1 MCPLDL
7 CAIVQA
13 NTRIIGLEMNNA
25 VIPRVSVIVPAYNA
39 ADFLTRALHSALAQT
54 MPDLELIVVDDA
66 SSDATLA
73 LAREVAARDP
83 RVRVL
88 HNERN
93 RGMYLTYNRAIDAAR
108 GEWIAALDA
117 DDIWLPERLE
127 RMLAVADGEDMVSDD
142 QLLFYTSPYHRG
154 RSKALSLLSS
164 HGLTV
169 TTPRRLDLLEFVEHD
184 LGLLK
189 PLIRGSFLRQR
200 ELKYDADLKIGA
212 DFFLYFEFLL
222 AGARWLQLP
231 NGYYLHSE
239 HSENT
244 SKNTVDIAKDVA
256 KSTETLLRHPIVA
269 ADPAL
274 VRALERRA
282 RDWESNEAFAVVSD
296 LLRQRRGAEFV
307 RLLLN
312 EPSYLSIAIGK
323 ISRSLWRRALW
334 RIGGMWGQH
343 PPASR
348 FGPTKRGR

>member
-1 MCPLDL
+1 MDK
-7 CAIVQA
+7 
-13 NTRIIGLEMNNA
+13 A
-25 VIPRVSVIVPAYNA
+25 VTPRVSVIVPAYNA
-39 ADFLTRALHSALAQT
+39 AGFLKRALHSALAQT

-73 LAREVAARDP
+73 LAHEVAARDS

-93 RGMYLTYNRAIDAAR
+93 RGMYPTYNRAIDAAR
-108 GEWIAALDA
+108 GNWITALDA
-117 DDIWLPERLE
+117 DDVWLPERLE
-127 RMLAVADGEDMVSDD
+127 QMLAVADREDMVSDD

-164 HGLTV
+164 HGLVV
-169 TTPRRLDLLEFVEHD
+169 TTPRRLTPLEFVEHD

-189 PLIRGSFLRQR
+189 PLIRRSFLCQR
-200 ELKYDADLKIGA
+200 KLKYDADLRIGA

-239 HSENT
+239 HSDNT
-244 SKNTVDIAKDVA
+244 SKNTVAIAKDVA
-256 KSTETLLRHPIVA
+256 KSTEALLRHPVVA
-269 ADPAL
+269 ADPVL

-282 RDWESNEAFAVVSD
+282 QEWESNEAFAVVSD

-307 RLLLN
+307 RLLAN
-312 EPSYLSIAIGK
+312 EPSYISVAMGK
-323 ISRSLWRRALW
+323 ILRSLWRRAFW
-334 RIGGMWGQH
+334 RISSMWGQH
-343 PPASR
+343 SPAAR
-348 FGPTKRGR
+348 FGPTERGQ

>member
-1 MCPLDL
+1 MDK
-7 CAIVQA
+7 VG
-13 NTRIIGLEMNNA
+13 T
-25 VIPRVSVIVPAYNA
+25 PRVSVIVPAYNA
-39 ADFLTRALHSALAQT
+39 AGFLKRALHSALAQT

-93 RGMYLTYNRAIDAAR
+93 RGMYPTYNRAIDAAR
-108 GEWIAALDA
+108 GEWITALDA
-117 DDIWLPERLE
+117 DDVWLPERLE
-127 RMLAVADGEDMVSDD
+127 QMLAVADEEDMVSDD

-154 RSKALSLLSS
+154 RSKALSLLSI
-164 HGLTV
+164 HGLNV
-169 TTPRRLDLLEFVEHD
+169 TTPRRLNLLEFVEHD

-200 ELKYDADLKIGA
+200 GLKYDADLRIGA

-244 SKNTVDIAKDVA
+244 SKDTVEIAKDVA
-256 KSTETLLRHPIVA
+256 KSTETLLRHPVVA

-282 RDWESNEAFAVVSD
+282 REWKSNEAFAVVSD
-296 LLRQRRGAEFV
+296 LLRQRRGAELV
-307 RLLLN
+307 SLLVH
-312 EPSYLSIAIGK
+312 EPSYLSVAMGK
-323 ISRSLWRRALW
+323 IVRSPRRWVQWKLSSVSRPYSMARYDQ
-334 RIGGMWGQH
+334 GG
-343 PPASR
+343 R
-348 FGPTKRGR
+348 K